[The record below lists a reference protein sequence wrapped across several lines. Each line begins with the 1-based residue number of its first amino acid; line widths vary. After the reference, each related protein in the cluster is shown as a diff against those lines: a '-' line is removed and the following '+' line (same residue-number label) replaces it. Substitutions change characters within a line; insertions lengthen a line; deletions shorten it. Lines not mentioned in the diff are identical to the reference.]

1 MNELAPIIKL
11 GNPIL
16 RQKAAAVENIQDEKI
31 QNLID
36 ELITSVAQA
45 NGVGIAAPQ
54 IAASYRL
61 FIVASRPNKRY
72 PHAPEMP
79 ATAMINPQILAHCS
93 EMVKDWE
100 GCLSVPGI
108 RGLVPRYQ
116 KIETEYTDRN
126 GNLQKQELT
135 DFIARIFQH
144 EYDHLEGLVFLDRV
158 ENNHDLISEEEYQK
172 SVIGKNE

>member
-1 MNELAPIIKL
+1 MNELTPIIKL

-16 RQKAAAVENIQDEKI
+16 RQEAAAVENIKSQEI

-36 ELITSVAQA
+36 ELITSVSQA

-54 IAASYRL
+54 IASSYRL
-61 FIVASRPNKRY
+61 FIVASRPNTRY
-72 PHAPEMP
+72 PHAPEMQP
-79 ATAMINPQILAHCS
+79 TAMINPRIIAHSS
-93 EMVKDWE
+93 EMLKDWE
-100 GCLSVPGI
+100 GCLSVPDI

-116 KIETEYTDRN
+116 TIEVEYTDRY

-172 SVIGKNE
+172 SVIGNK

>member
-1 MNELAPIIKL
+1 MNELAPIIQL

-16 RQKAAAVENIQDEKI
+16 RQKAVFVENVQDEKI

-72 PHAPEMP
+72 PYAPEMP
-79 ATAMINPQILAHCS
+79 ATAMINPQIIAHSS
-93 EMVKDWE
+93 EMVKGWE

-116 KIETEYTDRN
+116 TIEIEYTDRN
-126 GNLQKQELT
+126 GNLQKHELT
-135 DFIARIFQH
+135 DFVARIFQH

-158 ENNHDLISEEEYQK
+158 ENNQDLISEEEYQK
-172 SVIGKNE
+172 SMIGNG

>member
-16 RQKAAAVENIQDEKI
+16 RQKAVWVKNIQDEKI

-61 FIVASRPNKRY
+61 FIVASS
-72 PHAPEMP
+72 ALMP
-79 ATAMINPQILAHCS
+79 DIPMHQKCHQPQ
-93 EMVKDWE
+93 
-100 GCLSVPGI
+100 
-108 RGLVPRYQ
+108 
-116 KIETEYTDRN
+116 
-126 GNLQKQELT
+126 
-135 DFIARIFQH
+135 
-144 EYDHLEGLVFLDRV
+144 
-158 ENNHDLISEEEYQK
+158 
-172 SVIGKNE
+172 